1 MYVILME
8 GLYMATEY
16 YIIENKL
23 INYKGNEKN
32 VIIPEG
38 VTEISFKAFQHK
50 QLISVTIPD
59 SVTSIEETAFYW
71 CNSLRNVIIG
81 NGITSISNKAFYH
94 CENLTDMELKGNK
107 IHNSKGIIKQTDNR
121 FRIDVIRKLNNLGIQ
136 IIY

>member
-1 MYVILME
+1 
-8 GLYMATEY
+8 MATEY

-38 VTEISFKAFQHK
+38 VTGISFKAFQHK

-59 SVTSIEETAFYW
+59 SVTRIDEIAFYW
-71 CNSLRNVIIG
+71 CGSLQNVIIG
-81 NGITSISNKAFYH
+81 NGITRISNKAFYN
-94 CENLTDMELKGNK
+94 CKNLTDMEVKGNK

>member
-8 GLYMATEY
+8 GFYMAMEY
-16 YIIENKL
+16 Y

-32 VIIPEG
+32 VIIPKG
-38 VTEISFKAFQHK
+38 VTDICFKAFQHK

-59 SVTSIEETAFYW
+59 SVTSINETAFYW
-71 CNSLRNVIIG
+71 CNNLRNVIIG
-81 NGITSISNKAFYH
+81 NGITSISNKAFYR
-94 CENLTDMELKGNK
+94 CENLTDMEVMGNK

-121 FRIDVIRKLNNLGIQ
+121 FRIDIIRKLNNLGIQ